1 MNEKEREIMNLIVEA
16 HNKYVLL
23 EKTHPSDI
31 KDWVDK
37 IHCLQDILTRKIL
50 QRDYPNDFPSYKDK

>member
-1 MNEKEREIMNLIVEA
+1 MNLIVEA